1 MHVNTLTRAHQNTLF
16 MLKNY
21 IKIAW
26 RNLIRDRT
34 YSFINIAGLTIGLSA
49 CLLLVLFVRF
59 ELSFDTFHE
68 KSDRIYRM
76 TSVTETENEVIERA
90 YTPVPLVQTLKDEL
104 PEVEKVTHLSRTN
117 SARIEIEDQTVTVE
131 DFYWTDQD
139 FFEIFSVSKVIGNRS
154 EYLKNP
160 NSIVITQS
168 ITDTYFNGENPLGK
182 TIELSNDVYT
192 ITGVIDDWPTN
203 SHFRPQF
210 IATFNT
216 LGSFEDDSWFSFN
229 NRTYFLLKDGA
240 SVQALEKKLPS
251 ILESKFGEQAQE
263 LGLQFTYT
271 SQALTDIHLYS
282 NLEGELEQNGS
293 IRTIQIILAIALL
306 ILLNAC
312 VNYINLSTAR
322 ARKRAKEVGIRKALG
337 SGRTHLIFQFLGEA
351 FALTGISF
359 LLSLMI
365 IETILPGFNSL
376 FNLELNSSMLF
387 EPVSM
392 SIFVGLMVLTAL
404 FAGIYPA
411 FYLTSFS
418 AKEVLK
424 GDVGINQKNSFS
436 WGRRS
441 MVVFQFLICISLM
454 VSSLVIL
461 KQLRFI
467 QQKDLGFEESNL
479 VAIPLA
485 NGEERNGFQ
494 ALKDKLISN
503 SNIRGITSAPMY
515 PGREYANAQHW
526 LPGETVGEYAEM
538 GFVGP
543 DFIDVFEMTMK
554 EGRDFKENDQQ
565 SVILNETA
573 AQRFGLGENPIG
585 KRITRTDPRADDRP
599 MFEVVG
605 IIEDFNTESL
615 RETIQPVVLYQIGF
629 NVNMIVRFAEGQT
642 EAALGF
648 IREAFKEVNPN
659 SSFEYRFVDDY
670 LSDYYR
676 ADANFL
682 RIVTS
687 FTLLAVFIAGMGLLG
702 LIGYYIQSRTKELA
716 IRKVLGASVSNIMAL
731 LSKDFVLLV
740 LIGFV
745 IAIPIAWYAM
755 NQWLADFAYRIDIG
769 SDIFALAGGAALLIA
784 LLTVSWQS
792 VRAALANPVDSLRSE

>member
-1 MHVNTLTRAHQNTLF
+1 
-16 MLKNY
+16 MLYNY

-49 CLLLVLFVRF
+49 CLLLVLFARY

-90 YTPVPLVQTLKDEL
+90 YTPVPLVQTLKDEV
-104 PEVEKVTHLSRTN
+104 PEVEKATHVSRSN
-117 SARIEIEDQTVTVE
+117 SAVRLKIEDQMVSVGG
-131 DFYWTDQD
+131 FYWADQD
-139 FFEIFSVSKVIGNRS
+139 FFDIFSVSTIRGNRS

-160 NSIVITQS
+160 DSIVITES
-168 ITDTYFNGENPLGK
+168 VANTHFRNEDPIGK
-182 TIELSNDVYT
+182 NIQLDSTIYT
-192 ITGVIDDWPTN
+192 VTGVVEDWPAN
-203 SHFRPQF
+203 SHIHPQF
-210 IATFNT
+210 IATFN
-216 LGSFEDDSWFSFN
+216 SIRSSKNDSWFSFGT
-229 NRTYFLLKDGA
+229 RTYFLLEEGA
-240 SVQALEKKLPS
+240 SVQALKEKLPS
-251 ILESKFGEQAQE
+251 ILESKFGEEAKE
-263 LGLQFTYT
+263 AGMTFRYT
-271 SQALTDIHLYS
+271 PQALTDIHLYS

-337 SGRTHLIFQFLGEA
+337 SRRTHLIFQFLGET

-359 LLSLMI
+359 LFSLMI

-376 FNLELNSSMLF
+376 FNQELSSNMLF

-392 SIFVGLMVLTAL
+392 SIFFGLLVLTAF

-424 GDVGINQKNSFS
+424 GDAGINQKNSFS

-461 KQLRFI
+461 KQMRFI

-479 VAIPLA
+479 VVIPLA

-494 ALKDKLISN
+494 ALKDKLIAN
-503 SNIRGITSAPMY
+503 STIEGVTSAVNY
-515 PGREYANAQHW
+515 PGRGNIENTQHW

-543 DFIDVFEMTMK
+543 DYVDVFEMNIK
-554 EGRDFKENDQQ
+554 EGRDFTENDQQ

-573 AQRFGLGENPIG
+573 VQRFGLGENPIG
-585 KRITRTDPRADDRP
+585 KRITRTEPGADDRP
-599 MFEVVG
+599 MYEVIGV
-605 IIEDFNTESL
+605 IEDYNSASL
-615 RETIQPVVLYQIGF
+615 RETIEPLVLYQIGF
-629 NVNMIVRFAEGQT
+629 NVNIIIRFAEGQT

-648 IREAFKEVNPN
+648 IRDAYKEVNPN
-659 SSFEYRFVDDY
+659 STFEYRFVDDY
-670 LSDYYR
+670 LFDYYR
-676 ADANFL
+676 SDENFL

-702 LIGYYIQSRTKELA
+702 LVGYFIQSRSKELA
-716 IRKVLGASVSNIMAL
+716 IRKVLGASISNIMTL

-740 LIGFV
+740 VIGFV
-745 IAIPIAWYAM
+745 IAVPVSWYAM
-755 NQWLADFAYRIDIG
+755 NQWLADFAYRVDI
-769 SDIFALAGGAALLIA
+769 SAEIFTLAGGTALLLA

-792 VRAALANPVDSLRSE
+792 IKAALANPVDRLRSE

>member
-1 MHVNTLTRAHQNTLF
+1 

-21 IKIAW
+21 IKVAW

-34 YSFINIAGLTIGLSA
+34 YSFINIVGLTIGLSA
-49 CLLLVLFVRF
+49 CLLLVLFARY

-68 KSDRIYRM
+68 KSDRIFRI

-90 YTPVPLVQTLKDEL
+90 YSPVPLVQTLKDEL
-104 PEVEKVTHLSRTN
+104 PEVEKATHLSRTN

-131 DFYWTDQD
+131 DFYWTDQN
-139 FFEIFSVSKVIGNRS
+139 FFDIFSVSVLEGKES
-154 EYLKNP
+154 EFLKNP

-168 ITDTYFNGENPLGK
+168 IAATYFNGENPQGK
-182 TIELSNDVYT
+182 TIQLSNDVYT
-192 ITGVIDDWPTN
+192 ITGVVDDWPTN

-210 IATFNT
+210 IATFSSLRSSEN
-216 LGSFEDDSWFSFN
+216 SSWFDFN
-229 NRTYFLLKDGA
+229 NRTYFLLDENA
-240 SVQALEKKLPS
+240 SVISLTEKLPS
-251 ILESKFGEQAQE
+251 ILENKYGEEAKE
-263 LGLQFTYT
+263 AGMTFTYT
-271 SQALTDIHLYS
+271 PQALTDIHLYS

-337 SGRTHLIFQFLGEA
+337 SGRAHLIFQFLGEA

-365 IETILPGFNSL
+365 IETILPGFNNL
-376 FNLELNSSMLF
+376 FNQELNSNMLF

-392 SIFVGLMVLTAL
+392 SIFIGLMILTAL

-424 GDVGINQKNSFS
+424 GDAGINQKNSFS

-461 KQLRFI
+461 KQMKFI

-479 VAIPLA
+479 VVIPLA

-494 ALKDKLISN
+494 TLKDKLLAN
-503 SNIRGITSAPMY
+503 STIEGVTSGVNY
-515 PGREYANAQHW
+515 PGRGNIENTQHW

-538 GFVGP
+538 GFIGP
-543 DFIDVFEMTMK
+543 DFIDIFVMTIK
-554 EGRDFKENDQQ
+554 EGRDFTENDQQ

-573 AQRFGLGENPIG
+573 VQRFGLGENPIG
-585 KRITRTDPRADDRP
+585 KRISRTEPGANERP
-599 MFEVVG
+599 MYEVIGV
-605 IIEDFNTESL
+605 IEDFNTESL
-615 RETIQPVVLYQIGF
+615 RETIEPLVLYQIGF
-629 NVNMIVRFAEGQT
+629 NVNMIVRFVEGQT
-642 EAALGF
+642 EAAMGF
-648 IREAFKEVNPN
+648 MRDAFKEVNPN
-659 SSFEYRFVDDY
+659 SSFEYRFVDEY

-676 ADANFL
+676 ADENFL

-702 LIGYYIQSRTKELA
+702 LVGYFIQSRTKELA

-745 IAIPIAWYAM
+745 MAVPIAWYAM
-755 NQWLADFAYRIDIG
+755 NQWLEDFAYKIDIG
-769 SDIFALAGGAALLIA
+769 PGIFILTGGVTLAIA
-784 LLTVSWQS
+784 LIMISWQS
-792 VRAALANPVDSLRSE
+792 IRAALANPAEKLRSE

>member
-1 MHVNTLTRAHQNTLF
+1 MI
-16 MLKNY
+16 KNY

-34 YSFINIAGLTIGLSA
+34 YSFINIVGLTIGLSA
-49 CLLLVLFVRF
+49 CLLLVLFARY

-68 KSDRIYRM
+68 KSDRIFRI
-76 TSVTETENEVIERA
+76 TSVTETENEVIERTS
-90 YTPVPLVQTLKDEL
+90 TPVPLVQTLKDEL
-104 PEVEKVTHLSRTN
+104 PEVEKAAHLSRTN
-117 SARIEIEDQTVTVE
+117 SARIKIEDQTVTVE

-139 FFEIFSVSKVIGNRS
+139 FFDIFSVSVLEGNES
-154 EYLKNP
+154 DFLKNP
-160 NSIVITQS
+160 NSVVITES
-168 ITDTYFNGENPLGK
+168 IADAYFNGENPLGK
-182 TIELSNDVYT
+182 TVTLSNDDYT
-192 ITGVIDDWPTN
+192 ITGVVDDWQAN
-203 SHFRPQF
+203 SHIHPQF
-210 IATFNT
+210 IATFNSLRASNET
-216 LGSFEDDSWFSFN
+216 SWLFLYS
-229 NRTYFLLKDGA
+229 RTYFLLDENV
-240 SVQALEKKLPS
+240 SINSLTEKLPS
-251 ILESKFGEQAQE
+251 ILESKFGEEAKE
-263 LGLQFTYT
+263 AGMTFTYT
-271 SQALTDIHLYS
+271 PQALTDIHLYS

-376 FNLELNSSMLF
+376 FNQELNSNMLF

-424 GDVGINQKNSFS
+424 GDAGINQKNSFS

-479 VAIPLA
+479 VVIPLA
-485 NGEERNGFQ
+485 NGEERNSFQ
-494 ALKDKLISN
+494 ALKDKLLAN
-503 SNIRGITSAPMY
+503 STIEGVTFAVNY
-515 PGREYANAQHW
+515 PGRGNIENTQHW

-538 GFVGP
+538 GFIGP
-543 DFIDVFEMTMK
+543 DFIDIFGMTIK
-554 EGRDFKENDQQ
+554 EGRDFTENDQQ

-573 AQRFGLGENPIG
+573 VQRFGLGENPIG
-585 KRITRTDPRADDRP
+585 KRISRTEPGADERP
-599 MFEVVG
+599 MYEVIGV
-605 IIEDFNTESL
+605 IQDFNTESL
-615 RETIQPVVLYQIGF
+615 RETIEPLVLYQIGF
-629 NVNMIVRFAEGQT
+629 NVNMIVRFVEGQT

-648 IREAFKEVNPN
+648 MRDAFKEVNPN
-659 SSFEYRFVDDY
+659 SSFEYRFVDEY

-676 ADANFL
+676 ADENFL

-702 LIGYYIQSRTKELA
+702 LVGYFIQSRTKELA

-745 IAIPIAWYAM
+745 MAVPIAWYAM
-755 NQWLADFAYRIDIG
+755 NQWLEDFAYKIDIG
-769 SDIFALAGGAALLIA
+769 PGIFILTGGVTLAIA
-784 LLTVSWQS
+784 LIMISWQS
-792 VRAALANPVDSLRSE
+792 IRTALANPAEKLRSE

>member
-1 MHVNTLTRAHQNTLF
+1 
-16 MLKNY
+16 MLINY

-49 CLLLVLFVRF
+49 CLLLVLFARY

-76 TSVTETENEVIERA
+76 TSVAETENEVIERA
-90 YTPVPLVQTLKDEL
+90 YTPVPLVQALKDEL
-104 PEVEKVTHLSRTN
+104 PEVEMATHLSRTN
-117 SARIEIEDQTVTVE
+117 SARIEIEDQTVTIE
-131 DFYWTDQD
+131 DFYWTDQN
-139 FFEIFSVSKVIGNRS
+139 FFDIFSVSVIEGNEPEFLS
-154 EYLKNP
+154 NP

-168 ITDTYFNGENPLGK
+168 VSETYFNSANPLGK
-182 TIELSNDVYT
+182 TIQLSNDTYRV
-192 ITGVIDDWPTN
+192 TGVVDDWPAN

-216 LGSFEDDSWFSFN
+216 LGSSEDDSWFSFN
-229 NRTYFLLKDGA
+229 NRTYFLLEEKA
-240 SVQALEKKLPS
+240 SIKSLMQKLPS

-263 LGLQFTYT
+263 LGIEFTYT
-271 SQALTDIHLYS
+271 PQALTDIHLYS

-293 IRTIQIILAIALL
+293 IRTIQIILAIAFL

-337 SGRTHLIFQFLGEA
+337 SGRAHLIFQFLGEA

-365 IETILPGFNSL
+365 IETILPGFNTL
-376 FNLELNSSMLF
+376 FNQELNSSMLF

-392 SIFVGLMVLTAL
+392 SIFVSLMVLTAL
-404 FAGIYPA
+404 LAGIYPA

-418 AKEVLK
+418 AKKVLK
-424 GDVGINQKNSFS
+424 GDAGVNTKNSFS

-441 MVVFQFLICISLM
+441 MVVFQFLICITLM

-461 KQLRFI
+461 KQMRFI

-479 VAIPLA
+479 IVIPLGT
-485 NGEERNGFQ
+485 GEERNGFQ
-494 ALKDKLISN
+494 ALKDKLLAN
-503 SNIRGITSAPMY
+503 SNILGITSAPMY
-515 PGREYANAQHW
+515 PGGEYANAQHW

-543 DFIDVFEMTMK
+543 DFVDVFGMNIK
-554 EGRDFKENDQQ
+554 EGRDFTENDQQ
-565 SVILNETA
+565 SVIINETA
-573 AQRFGLGENPIG
+573 VQRFGLGENPIG
-585 KRITRTDPRADDRP
+585 KQITRTDPRADERP
-599 MFEVVG
+599 MYEVVG
-605 IIEDFNTESL
+605 VIEDFNTASL
-615 RETIQPVVLYQIGF
+615 RETIQPLVMYQIGF

-642 EAALGF
+642 QSALSF
-648 IREAFKEVNPN
+648 IRDAFNEVNPN
-659 SSFEYRFVDDY
+659 STFEYHFVDDY
-670 LSDYYR
+670 LSEYYR
-676 ADANFL
+676 ADENFL

-702 LIGYYIQSRTKELA
+702 LVGYFIQSRTKELA

-740 LIGFV
+740 IIGFV
-745 IAIPIAWYAM
+745 IAIPVGWYAM
-755 NQWLADFAYRIDIG
+755 NQWLTDFAYRIDIG
-769 SDIFALAGGAALLIA
+769 ADIFVLAGGAALLIA
-784 LLTVSWQS
+784 ILTVSWQS
-792 VRAALANPVDSLRSE
+792 IRAAFENPVDSLRSE

>member
-1 MHVNTLTRAHQNTLF
+1 

-49 CLLLVLFVRF
+49 CLLLVLFARY

-68 KSDRIYRM
+68 KSDRIYRI
-76 TSVTETENEVIERA
+76 TSVTQTENEVIERA

-104 PEVEKVTHLSRTN
+104 PEVEKATHLSRTN
-117 SARIEIEDQTVTVE
+117 SVRVEIEDQTVTVE
-131 DFYWTDQD
+131 DFYWTDQH
-139 FFEIFSVSKVIGNRS
+139 FFDIYSVSVIEGNMS
-154 EYLKNP
+154 QFLNNP
-160 NSIVITQS
+160 NSVVITKS
-168 ITDTYFNGENPLGK
+168 IVDTYFNGENPLGK
-182 TIELSNDVYT
+182 TIQLSNDIYS
-192 ITGVIDDWPTN
+192 ITGVIDDWPAN

-216 LGSFEDDSWFSFN
+216 LGSSEDDSWFSFN
-229 NRTYFLLKDGA
+229 NRTYFLLDEKA
-240 SVQALEKKLPS
+240 SITSLTEKLPS
-251 ILESKFGEQAQE
+251 ILESKFGEQAKE
-263 LGLQFTYT
+263 LGIEFTYT
-271 SQALTDIHLYS
+271 PQALTDIHLYS

-376 FNLELNSSMLF
+376 FNQELNSNMLF

-392 SIFVGLMVLTAL
+392 SIFGGLMVLTAL

-424 GDVGINQKNSFS
+424 GDAGINQKSSFS

-461 KQLRFI
+461 KQLQFI
-467 QQKDLGFEESNL
+467 QHKDLGFEESNL
-479 VAIPLA
+479 MVIPL
-485 NGEERNGFQ
+485 GTSEERNGFEP
-494 ALKDKLISN
+494 LKDKLLAN

-515 PGREYANAQHW
+515 PGREYVNAQHW

-543 DFIDVFEMTMK
+543 DFVDIFGMNIK
-554 EGRDFKENDQQ
+554 KGRDFTENDQQ

-573 AQRFGLGENPIG
+573 VQRFGLGENPIG
-585 KRITRTDPRADDRP
+585 KRITRTDPKAEDRP
-599 MFEVVG
+599 MYEVVG
-605 IIEDFNTESL
+605 VIEDFNTESL
-615 RETIQPVVLYQIGF
+615 RETIQPLVLYQIGF
-629 NVNMIVRFAEGQT
+629 TVNMIVRFAAGQT
-642 EAALGF
+642 KASVGF
-648 IREAFKEVNPN
+648 IRDAFKEVNPN

-670 LSDYYR
+670 LSEYYR
-676 ADANFL
+676 ADQNFL
-682 RIVTS
+682 RIVTA

-702 LIGYYIQSRTKELA
+702 LVGYFVQSRTKELA
-716 IRKVLGASVSNIMAL
+716 IRKVLGASLTNIMTL
-731 LSKDFVLLV
+731 LSKDFILLV

-745 IAIPIAWYAM
+745 MAVPIAWYAM

-769 SDIFALAGGAALLIA
+769 PGIFILTGGVTLMIA
-784 LLTVSWQS
+784 LLMISWQS
-792 VRAALANPVDSLRSE
+792 IRAALANPVDSLRSE

>member
-1 MHVNTLTRAHQNTLF
+1 

-34 YSFINIAGLTIGLSA
+34 YSFINIIGLTIGLSV
-49 CLLLVLFVRF
+49 CLLLVLFARF
-59 ELSFDTFHE
+59 QLSFDTFHE

-76 TSVTETENEVIERA
+76 TSVTQTENEVIERA
-90 YTPVPLVQTLKDEL
+90 TSPVPLVRTLKDEL
-104 PEVEKVTHLSRTN
+104 PGVKKATHLSRTN
-117 SARIEIEDQTVTVE
+117 SVRIEIEDKTVTVE

-139 FFEIFSVSKVIGNRS
+139 FFDIFSISVVRGNRS

-160 NSIVITQS
+160 DSIVITES
-168 ITDTYFNGENPLGK
+168 VANTHFRNEDPIGK
-182 TIELSNDVYT
+182 TIQLSSTLYT
-192 ITGVIDDWPTN
+192 VTGVVEDWPAN

-210 IATFNT
+210 LATFNS
-216 LGSFEDDSWFSFN
+216 LRSSENDSWFDFN
-229 NRTYFLLKDGA
+229 NRTYFLLDKKA
-240 SVQALEKKLPS
+240 SVTSLTEKLPA

-263 LGLQFTYT
+263 LGLEFTYT
-271 SQALTDIHLYS
+271 PQALTDIHLYS
-282 NLEGELEQNGS
+282 NLEGELKQNGS

-312 VNYINLSTAR
+312 VNYINLSTAK

-359 LLSLMI
+359 LLSFLI
-365 IETILPGFNSL
+365 IEMILPGFNNL
-376 FNLELNSSMLF
+376 FNQELNSNMLF
-387 EPVSM
+387 EPVSL
-392 SIFVGLMVLTAL
+392 SIFLGLMVLTAF

-424 GDVGINQKNSFS
+424 GDTGINQKTSFS
-436 WGRRS
+436 LGRRS
-441 MVVFQFLICISLM
+441 MVVFQFLICISLI

-467 QQKDLGFEESNL
+467 QEKDLGFDERNL
-479 VAIPLA
+479 VVIPLGT
-485 NGEERNGFQ
+485 GEERNGFKP
-494 ALKDKLISN
+494 LKDKLLAN

-538 GFVGP
+538 GFVSP
-543 DFIDVFEMTMK
+543 DFVDVFEMNIK
-554 EGRDFKENDQQ
+554 EGRDFTENDQQ

-573 AQRFGLGENPIG
+573 VQRFGLGENPIG
-585 KRITRTDPRADDRP
+585 KQITRTDPGADNRP
-599 MFEVVG
+599 MYEVVG
-605 IIEDFNTESL
+605 VIEDFNTESL
-615 RETIQPVVLYQIGF
+615 RETIQPVVLYPIGF
-629 NVNMIVRFAEGQT
+629 KVNMIVRFEEAQT

-648 IREAFKEVNPN
+648 IRDAFEEVNPN

-676 ADANFL
+676 ADENFL

-702 LIGYYIQSRTKELA
+702 LVGYFIQSRSKELA
-716 IRKVLGASVSNIMAL
+716 IRKVLGATISNIMAL

-740 LIGFV
+740 LLGFI
-745 IAIPIAWYAM
+745 IAVPIAWYAM

-769 SDIFALAGGAALLIA
+769 TDVFILAGTAALVIA
-784 LLTVSWQS
+784 LLTVSWQAI
-792 VRAALANPVDSLRSE
+792 RAALANPVDSLRSE